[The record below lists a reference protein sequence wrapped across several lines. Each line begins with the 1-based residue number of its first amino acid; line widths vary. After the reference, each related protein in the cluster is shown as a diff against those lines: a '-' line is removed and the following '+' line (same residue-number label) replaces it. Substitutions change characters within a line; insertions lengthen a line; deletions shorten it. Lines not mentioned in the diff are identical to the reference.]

1 VIRLFCSRC
10 SIEVDQRVEKYSL
23 EYYGRVLC
31 RDCQKLP
38 EHPAEPIFEEYEETE
53 DDILACSLC
62 DDEISQRVYDYSIK
76 NFGSALCR
84 VCQRGSKKENIE
96 PFDQDEKDSTYDYN
110 LVKGRIAE
118 SLIEQLFLKL
128 GYNVFRYGMENT
140 VPGIMK
146 LLTGVR
152 SDVAES
158 IRRMPDFVV
167 QHPHNK
173 EVFFIEVKYRA
184 NGKFSFEAL
193 PENYPFENAYFVV
206 VSKKHIK
213 CISYS
218 ELKAGENVAPG
229 RNRRFYLG
237 SRKEFETDKET
248 IIEFCEYA
256 VKFFSNV

>member
-1 VIRLFCSRC
+1 
-10 SIEVDQRVEKYSL
+10 
-23 EYYGRVLC
+23 LC
-31 RDCQKLP
+31 N
-38 EHPAEPIFEEYEETE
+38 
-53 DDILACSLC
+53 
-62 DDEISQRVYDYSIK
+62 DEISQKVFDYSVK

-84 VCQRGSKKENIE
+84 GCQKRFRKVNTE

-167 QHPHNK
+167 QQPHNK

-184 NGKFSFEAL
+184 NGKFDFKAL
-193 PENYPFENAYFVV
+193 PENYPFENAYFLV

-218 ELKAGENVAPG
+218 ELKAGENIAPG
-229 RNRRFYLG
+229 RNRKFYLG